1 MTRRRGFTLL
11 ETIFSSLFIGVTV
24 LAIVNL
30 FPGAYLSIRQS
41 ETITQADYV
50 AKSIMDDLRSNLD
63 LEHEDP
69 AQLAYEPRT
78 IEGIV
83 YTPRAELFNVPGLD
97 DEASRLSI
105 RGVRVTVSYR
115 LSLSEKKVVHETY
128 LHRLTIRRSGLSYGG
143 PLPGA
148 TTP

>member
-1 MTRRRGFTLL
+1 MKPHGFTLL

-50 AKSIMDDLRSNLD
+50 AKSVMDDLRYNLD
-63 LEHEDP
+63 LANDGKE
-69 AQLAYEPRT
+69 QLAYEPRT

-83 YTPRAELFNVPGLD
+83 YTAKAELFDVPGLD
-97 DEASRLSI
+97 DEVSRLSI

-115 LSLSEKKVVHETY
+115 LGLSDKKVIHETY
-128 LHRLTIRRSGLSYGG
+128 IHQLTIHDPSGLNGVPVSGSG
-143 PLPGA
+143 
-148 TTP
+148 TQ